1 MKASESL
8 QQYYRDDPND
18 NITELESFKYK
29 IKIREEDL
37 AVAGNTKKV
46 KIAVSLKYFF
56 NFWKIL
62 EMPLINCEI
71 NHILTCS
78 EDCVISSVTGKIKF
92 KITDTKLYVQL
103 WLYWMKLMQNY
114 YYNN

>member
-1 MKASESL
+1 MKASGSL
-8 QQYYRDDPND
+8 WQYYRDDPND

-29 IKIREEDL
+29 IKITEEDL
-37 AVAGNTKKV
+37 AVAGSTKNV
-46 KIAVSLKYFF
+46 KKAVSLKYYC
-56 NFWKIL
+56 NFWKTL

-92 KITDTKLYVQL
+92 EITDTKRYVQL
-103 WLYWMKLMQNY
+103 WLYWMKLIQNY
-114 YYNN
+114 Y